1 MQFFYLFSFVVAA
14 SYAAALPQPAELSE
28 KHSSNVDTTL
38 ASGLEARSY
47 QPGLNS
53 YKDSPTLISLER
65 RDDSEGSSGEDSG
78 SDSSPPPDTTP
89 NDSEGLS
96 KEDRESDPFVP
107 SDTTPKN
114 GVGLPFVR
122 SDGISRNLA
131 ATIDKVGD
139 DAYLFFQQGELAGLK
154 FSDTVGDM
162 MASYFRRSS
171 YVAAA
176 LTFWKQNSVLSII
189 AFIRSNL
196 GEDEYFKIKPHLP
209 NIVQGLEDESHAGYT
224 TIGDTTS
231 RILGDNGSVTEN
243 FQNINRS
250 FRRTFDSRW
259 ELLGVLRLQLNR
271 FKAGNTLEVQLGGV
285 AASLYRFYI
294 KQQELFGKIMK
305 KLKAKYP

>member
-1 MQFFYLFSFVVAA
+1 MSLKRRDD
-14 SYAAALPQPAELSE
+14 SE
-28 KHSSNVDTTL
+28 GSSEENSGSDSSPPPDTTPNDSEGS
-38 ASGLEARSY
+38 SGE
-47 QPGLNS
+47 NS
-53 YKDSPTLISLER
+53 GSDSSPPPDTTPN
-65 RDDSEGSSGEDSG
+65 DSEGSSGEDSG

-96 KEDRESDPFVP
+96 KEDRESDPFGP

-122 SDGISRNLA
+122 SDVISRNLA
-131 ATIDKVGD
+131 STIDKVGD
-139 DAYLFFQQGELAGLK
+139 DVYVFFQRRELAGLK

-171 YVAAA
+171 YVETA
-176 LTFWKQNSVLSII
+176 LTYWKQNSVLSII
-189 AFIRSNL
+189 AFIKSNL

-209 NIVQGLEDESHAGYT
+209 NIVQGLEDESRAGYI
-224 TIGDTTS
+224 TISDTTT
-231 RILGDNGSVTEN
+231 RILGDNGSITEN

-250 FRRTFDSRW
+250 FRRIFDSRW

-271 FKAGNTLEVQLGGV
+271 FKAGNTLEVQLNGV
-285 AASLYRFYI
+285 AASIYRFYI
-294 KQQELFGKIMK
+294 EQQKLYKETME

>member
-28 KHSSNVDTTL
+28 KHSSNVDATL

-47 QPGLNS
+47 QPVLNS
-53 YKDSPTLISLER
+53 YKDSPTLMSLKR
-65 RDDSEGSSGEDSG
+65 RDDSEGSSEENSGSDSSPPPDTTPNDSEGSSGENSGSDSSPPPDTTPNDSEGSSGEDSG

-96 KEDRESDPFVP
+96 KEDRESDPFGP

-122 SDGISRNLA
+122 SDVISRNLA
-131 ATIDKVGD
+131 STIDKVGD
-139 DAYLFFQQGELAGLK
+139 DVYVFFQRRELAGLK
-154 FSDTVGDM
+154 FSETVGDM

-171 YVAAA
+171 YVETA
-176 LTFWKQNSVLSII
+176 LTYWKQNSVLSII

-209 NIVQGLEDESHAGYT
+209 NIVQGLEDESRAGYT
-224 TIGDTTS
+224 AINDTTS
-231 RILGDNGSVTEN
+231 RILG
-243 FQNINRS
+243 R
-250 FRRTFDSRW
+250 
-259 ELLGVLRLQLNR
+259 
-271 FKAGNTLEVQLGGV
+271 
-285 AASLYRFYI
+285 
-294 KQQELFGKIMK
+294 
-305 KLKAKYP
+305 

>member
-28 KHSSNVDTTL
+28 KHSSNADTTL

-53 YKDSPTLISLER
+53 YKDSPTLMSLKR
-65 RDDSEGSSGEDSG
+65 RDDSEGSSEENSGSDSSPPPDTTPNDSEGSSGEDSG

-96 KEDRESDPFVP
+96 KEDRESDPFGP

-122 SDGISRNLA
+122 SDVISRNLA
-131 ATIDKVGD
+131 STIDKVGD
-139 DAYLFFQQGELAGLK
+139 DVYVFFQRRELAGLK

-171 YVAAA
+171 YVETA
-176 LTFWKQNSVLSII
+176 LIYWKQDS
-189 AFIRSNL
+189 
-196 GEDEYFKIKPHLP
+196 
-209 NIVQGLEDESHAGYT
+209 
-224 TIGDTTS
+224 
-231 RILGDNGSVTEN
+231 ILGDNGSITEN

-250 FRRTFDSRW
+250 FRRIFDSRW

-271 FKAGNTLEVQLGGV
+271 FKAGNTLEVQLNGV
-285 AASLYRFYI
+285 AASIYRFYI